1 MKAHTLFALFTSVFL
16 GLLVLSA
23 ASVSA
28 TTLSF
33 DRSSVQLSLG
43 SNSSAVQ
50 LRTDSVT
57 GVNITSLGFS
67 VNPIVIQGA
76 TITFAK
82 NVNAGFNITSG
93 SPQDIIISVQSVTG
107 QQLPFGTY
115 TTTLNAVGTDGS
127 AQVNAS
133 LPVEYVQSFC
143 RAGARGTNLSIGSVD
158 ISSSGDEDEEWKLLD
173 RIDVEV
179 EVENNGDTDIDDVQV
194 EIGLFDGD
202 GRNVV
207 NDLDFSNADEEQ
219 IDVGNINDDS
229 DETVNFEFS
238 VPADFD
244 TGNYKLT
251 IKVYSDDVG
260 ESNLCDDSSD
270 DFEGSTLYQTISV
283 DNEDEEE
290 KFVVVDDIRFPTET
304 TCGETVTGTF
314 RVFNIGDEDQDQVLI
329 TMKNT
334 ELGLNR
340 EFEIREDLDK
350 GDDDLLDFAFDV
362 PRNARDGTYAISFKT
377 FYDYDDNDDSY
388 DQESED
394 DFISTLKVIGC
405 SNEPPTQDTDVSIN
419 AELDSDAV
427 AGQTLEVVVTFRN
440 EGSEEVSISLDVDG
454 YDNWADL
461 DSISDRSFTLDAG
474 DEQEVTLTFNVNDDV
489 TGTESFVILST
500 IDGQRESQE
509 VEVEFAENDQG
520 NGFQLPQGSGILW
533 IIGIINVVL
542 IVLIII
548 VAIRLSR
555 R

>member
-1 MKAHTLFALFTSVFL
+1 MKATTLLTLFASVFL
-16 GLLVLSA
+16 GLLVLSS

-28 TTLSF
+28 TTLTFNPASA
-33 DRSSVQLSLG
+33 QLSLG
-43 SNSSAVQ
+43 TNSTIVQ
-50 LRTDSVT
+50 LTTNNAT
-57 GVNITSLGFS
+57 GVNITSLDFS
-67 VNPIVIQGA
+67 TNPIIIQGVS
-76 TITFAK
+76 ITLAK
-82 NVNAGFNITSG
+82 NVNAPFTIISG
-93 SPQDIIISVQSVTG
+93 SPRDITLSIQSVSG
-107 QQLPFGTY
+107 QLPFGTY
-115 TTTLNAVGTDGS
+115 QTSLNAVGTDGTT
-127 AQVNAS
+127 QVNAS
-133 LPVEYVQSFC
+133 LPVTYVQSFC
-143 RAGARGTNLSIGSVD
+143 RTGARGTNLSIGSVD

-179 EVENNGDTDIDDVQV
+179 EVENNGDNDIDDVQV
-194 EIGLFDGD
+194 EIGLFDSD

-207 NDLDFSNADEEQ
+207 GDLDFTNADEEQ

-229 DETVNFEFS
+229 DETVNFEFM

-244 TGNYKLT
+244 TGNYKLAV
-251 IKVYSDDVG
+251 KVYSDDLG
-260 ESNLCDDSSD
+260 ESNLCDDSSND
-270 DFEGSTLYQTISV
+270 LGNDLYQEISV

-290 KFVVVDDIRFPTET
+290 KFVVVDDIRFPTEA
-304 TCGETVTGTF
+304 TCGETITGTF

-329 TMKNT
+329 TMKNA

-362 PRNARDGTYAISFKT
+362 PATARDGTYSIAFKT

-394 DFISTLKVIGC
+394 EFISTLRVIGC
-405 SNEPPTQDTDVSIN
+405 SNQPPVQDADVAIN

-427 AGQTLEVVVTFRN
+427 AGQTLKVIVTLRN
-440 EGSEEVSISLDVDG
+440 EGAEEVSVSLDVDG
-454 YDNWADL
+454 YDNWAEL

-474 DEQEVTLTFNVNDDV
+474 DEEEITLVFTVNDDV
-489 TGTESFVILST
+489 SGTESFVLLST

-509 VEVEFAENDQG
+509 VEVEFAEDNGG